1 MAMSADATADSL
13 KYYFTAV
20 SVATRPS
27 AWQVALHT
35 ADPGVNGADNEVA
48 DAAYVRQSGTFSVDV
63 TDPDAPFAENTG
75 IITYPAAV
83 AAYTVTHISIHA
95 TGGDCLAVMR
105 LVADKS
111 IAIGAQAQFAI
122 GEIIIGGTPQ

>member
-13 KYYFTAV
+13 KYYFTAGA
-20 SVATRPS
+20 VATRPS
-27 AWQVALHT
+27 AREVALHT
-35 ADPGVNGADNEVA
+35 ADPGPNGGSNEVV
-48 DAAYVRQSGTFSVDV
+48 DAGYARQTATFSVDE

-75 IITYPAAV
+75 VITYPAAV
-83 AAYTVTHISIHA
+83 TGFTVTHISIHA

-105 LVADKS
+105 LVADKV
-111 IAIGAQAQFAI
+111 IGVGAQAQFAI